1 MKPAEIRNLSTAE
14 LNEKITF
21 ESESL
26 TKLKLTQVVSELE
39 NPAQIRIKRRLVAR
53 LLTDLRRRELAEN
66 N

>member
-1 MKPAEIRNLSTAE
+1 MKPAEIRNLSTTE